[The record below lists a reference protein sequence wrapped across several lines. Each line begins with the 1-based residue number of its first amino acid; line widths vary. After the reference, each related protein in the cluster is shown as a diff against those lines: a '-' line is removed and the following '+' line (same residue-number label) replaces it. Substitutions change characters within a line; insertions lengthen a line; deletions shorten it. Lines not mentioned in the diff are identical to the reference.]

1 MHYFGHTID
10 NGVKF
15 LYFVRSLLPSKSP
28 ILTKY
33 WWVPLHVVL
42 RRSLWI
48 ILNATFTGSLAGKKS
63 ALYYLFFIYV
73 QLLKQM
79 PMVWFLYLPSF
90 CYLCL
95 LLLFVQKKEFLINV
109 KRMD

>member
-33 WWVPLHVVL
+33 WWVPLL
-42 RRSLWI
+42 LATTCRGAGQDFAKIGDIGGSTRRI
-48 ILNATFTGSLAGKKS
+48 
-63 ALYYLFFIYV
+63 
-73 QLLKQM
+73 
-79 PMVWFLYLPSF
+79 
-90 CYLCL
+90 
-95 LLLFVQKKEFLINV
+95 
-109 KRMD
+109 

>member
-33 WWVPLHVVL
+33 WWVPLVPVDDWPGT
-42 RRSLWI
+42 RI
-48 ILNATFTGSLAGKKS
+48 FFTGTH
-63 ALYYLFFIYV
+63 
-73 QLLKQM
+73 
-79 PMVWFLYLPSF
+79 PP
-90 CYLCL
+90 
-95 LLLFVQKKEFLINV
+95 
-109 KRMD
+109 

>member
-33 WWVPLHVVL
+33 WWVPLLKLKNQHKIRQCSVCACVCAVC
-42 RRSLWI
+42 
-48 ILNATFTGSLAGKKS
+48 NMQN
-63 ALYYLFFIYV
+63 V
-73 QLLKQM
+73 QH
-79 PMVWFLYLPSF
+79 
-90 CYLCL
+90 
-95 LLLFVQKKEFLINV
+95 V
-109 KRMD
+109 KRATCS

>member
-33 WWVPLHVVL
+33 WWVPLERHVVL
-42 RRSLWI
+42 Q
-48 ILNATFTGSLAGKKS
+48 ATSPLQGVFM
-63 ALYYLFFIYV
+63 YV
-73 QLLKQM
+73 
-79 PMVWFLYLPSF
+79 
-90 CYLCL
+90 YLCYPVL
-95 LLLFVQKKEFLINV
+95 PV
-109 KRMD
+109 